1 MPPLY
6 LNFRSLKGGMVWFY
20 LKHFYL
26 NYQLN
31 NWKNFTS
38 NILQIIWYIT
48 FSNVWLD
55 KNNVRLTSFSFDL
68 IRILW
73 FMAIVSVKM
82 RNGAKFRSF
91 SYLGVHHYRH
101 PLYGLPPFLFILSH
115 PFLLRLFQQKIL
127 WNYKIRISGKKN
139 TNIEILLYKTLVLT
153 FIQRSLNTWK
163 LIMKSWHWTYAE
175 NVFWYIMS
183 LTMKDNTV
191 KYKFSMSFYQHNP
204 SKCKK

>member
-1 MPPLY
+1 MA
-6 LNFRSLKGGMVWFY
+6 WFY

-31 NWKNFTS
+31 NWNNFTS

-55 KNNVRLTSFSFDL
+55 KNIKLTSFSFDV
-68 IRILW
+68 IRIFR
-73 FMAIVSVKM
+73 FMGIVSGKM

-91 SYLGVHHYRH
+91 SYLGLQGTPFQPVIIIDTPPP
-101 PLYGLPPFLFILSH
+101 PLYGLPPFLFIPSH
-115 PFLLRLFQQKIL
+115 PFLLRLFQQNIF

-163 LIMKSWHWTYAE
+163 LIMKSCHWTYAE
-175 NVFWYIMS
+175 NVIWYVMS